1 MILAQVLKNAY
12 ISNHYY
18 DDGPILRI
26 LPKYIRSKS
35 SPDIGLDSI
44 DRKEYYKR
52 TVASLLIVNA
62 QESYDKR
69 SVKGLYQL
77 LLDKFESDKVTYIST
92 KWGSFC
98 SGKGLLFGGN
108 HLLAVSATQEYIGWQ
123 YEKSA
128 SGTKSIMDTK
138 RTNRYDTYLVPLT
151 SKDKYIKG
159 LYKFLCEQLS
169 SYIISTYKFY
179 ELL

>member
-1 MILAQVLKNAY
+1 MILAQVLKNAC

-52 TVASLLIVNA
+52 AIASLLIVNA

-77 LLDKFESDKVTYIST
+77 LLDKFESDKVTYIYT

-98 SGKGLLFGGN
+98 SGKGLLFGGD
-108 HLLAVSATQEYIGWQ
+108 HLLAVSATQEYIGWK

-159 LYKFLCEQLS
+159 LYKFLCEKLS

>member
-1 MILAQVLKNAY
+1 MILAQVLKNAC

-35 SPDIGLDSI
+35 LPDIGLDSI

-52 TVASLLIVNA
+52 AIASLLIVNA

-98 SGKGLLFGGN
+98 SGKGLLFGGD
-108 HLLAVSATQEYIGWQ
+108 HLLAVSATQEYIGWK

-159 LYKFLCEQLS
+159 LYKFLCEKLS

>member
-1 MILAQVLKNAY
+1 MILAQVLKNAS
-12 ISNHYY
+12 ISSHYY
-18 DDGPILRI
+18 DEGPILRI

-35 SPDIGLDSI
+35 LPDIGLDII

-52 TVASLLIVNA
+52 GVVSLLIVNA

-77 LLDKFESDKVTYIST
+77 LLDKFESDEVTYVST

-98 SGKGLLFGGN
+98 SGKGLLFGGDN
-108 HLLAVSATQEYIGWQ
+108 LLAVSATQEYIGWR
-123 YEKSA
+123 YEKEKE
-128 SGTKSIMDTK
+128 GMKSIMVTN
-138 RTNRYDTYLVPLT
+138 RTDRYDTYLVPLT

-159 LYKFLCEQLS
+159 LYTFLKEQLP
-169 SYIISTYKFY
+169 SYIVSTYKFY